1 MWLTVYVS
9 QDEQTAKKLIVLLR
23 TASVMARMRR
33 LGNKNERQGVEVLV
47 PRTEVDIAQNI
58 IIDNELF

>member
-9 QDEQTAKKLIVLLR
+9 QEAQTAKKLVVVLR

-33 LGNKNERQGVEVLV
+33 LGNSGGRQGFEVLV
-47 PRTEVDIAQNI
+47 PQPEVEMAQNI

>member
-9 QDEQTAKKLIVLLR
+9 QDEQTAKKLVVLLR
-23 TASVMARMRR
+23 TSSVMARIRR

>member
-9 QDEQTAKKLIVLLR
+9 QEAQTAKKLVELLR
-23 TASVMARMRR
+23 EASVLSRMRR
-33 LGNKNERQGVEVLV
+33 IGSKGERQGFEVLV
-47 PRTEVDIAQNI
+47 PYPEVDTAQNI

>member
-9 QDEQTAKKLIVLLR
+9 QDEQTAKKLVVLLR
-23 TASVMARMRR
+23 TSSVMARMRR